1 MYENKTVIGP
11 HNSYLDLATKT
22 FVVTQQP
29 SRQVAGQAS
38 QWLPLYQSQPLCNV
52 LRIRVVSFFVSSI
65 SLFSPGS
72 TCQSVEL
79 VRASFL
85 TPLPRHVA
93 SRARIRTESRYR
105 LCPNTC
111 RCCCQI
117 PWHGHQQAPRSE
129 KNGDDRRGRSMHDAH
144 CTRGKHLTPIQHSN

>member
-1 MYENKTVIGP
+1 MFENKTVIGP

-38 QWLPLYQSQPLCNV
+38 QWLPLYQSQPLCTV

-79 VRASFL
+79 VRVSF
-85 TPLPRHVA
+85 RHPFHGTLHLEQGYGRSPDTGFARTLVVA
-93 SRARIRTESRYR
+93 VVKSPGMGT
-105 LCPNTC
+105 N
-111 RCCCQI
+111 
-117 PWHGHQQAPRSE
+117 
-129 KNGDDRRGRSMHDAH
+129 KRRGQRRMVMISVCPSCNVHRASSV
-144 CTRGKHLTPIQHSN
+144 LS